1 MGTTGKKFVIAL
13 LALAVLLGIGWWVLQ
28 QQTVKVSGTVP
39 DTVVMPELKTP
50 EIDTK
55 EPAIDPVLLR
65 EISVSLQLVR
75 DSLLLGRDPR
85 PAIEM
90 LSALEARLAG
100 TASPTR
106 LAELRQALAAD
117 RQRII
122 QAPKPDIEAMQA
134 TLKRMQAE
142 VNTLPNLFVPHSG
155 SAAATASAAPALAT
169 ESVSKTY
176 WERIA
181 NALGQK
187 LAEVVKVRR
196 VEDRQS
202 TYRMP
207 EQGRLLTE
215 QLRFRVESAS
225 AALQMRDAQ
234 RLSTE
239 LGHAQAIL
247 AEAFDADHPA
257 VIAFRE
263 SLKELQGQS
272 LSVKLPTPEA
282 SMRALD
288 RLIAGAV
295 Q

>member
-1 MGTTGKKFVIAL
+1 MGTTGKKFVVAL
-13 LALAVLLGIGWWVLQ
+13 LALAALLGIGWWVLQ
-28 QQTVKVSGTVP
+28 QQPVKVSVTEP
-39 DTVVMPELKTP
+39 DALVVPELKTP
-50 EIDTK
+50 ETDAN
-55 EPAIDPVLLR
+55 EPAVDPVLLR

-75 DSLLLGRDPR
+75 DSLALGRDPR
-85 PAIEM
+85 PSIEM

-100 TASPTR
+100 MGSPVR

-117 RQRII
+117 RQKIV
-122 QAPKPDIEAMQA
+122 QAPIPDIEAMQA
-134 TLKRMQAE
+134 ALKRMQAE

-155 SAAATASAAPALAT
+155 SAAAAPSAAPSPAP
-169 ESVSKTY
+169 ESVSETY
-176 WERIA
+176 WGRLA

-196 VEDRQS
+196 VEDRKA

-225 AALQMRDAQ
+225 TALEMRNSQ

-239 LGHAQAIL
+239 LGYAQAIL

-272 LSVKLPTPEA
+272 LSVKLPIPEA
-282 SMRALD
+282 SMRVLD
-288 RLIAGAV
+288 RLIAGAA